1 MEETKSIVL
10 SKEDFVEI
18 AGQHYMSLREL
29 SKRLG
34 YAQTSQLWKL
44 YNRNKDELSRYSGI
58 VKMATPG
65 GKQDVL
71 CLNEI
76 GCYTIAMLAQTE
88 KAKEFRFALAAL
100 MVDLRKKNLHLVP
113 NEIVEQ
119 LKKELDQE
127 RLEKLMFRMNYYKAE
142 QELKIRKIKGL
153 NFTNAKII
161 DKMNAKC
168 IPVED
173 IAELTGLNRG
183 IVAQYLKSLIPALES
198 YKQYLKEKEVNNSFF
213 MLGKDKFD
221 LTGYTEN
228 SLYSPKAYL
237 NKGE

>member
-1 MEETKSIVL
+1 
-10 SKEDFVEI
+10 
-18 AGQHYMSLREL
+18 MSLNKLARM
-29 SKRLG
+29 LG
-34 YAQTSQLWKL
+34 YQKLNQVYKL
-44 YNRNKDELSRYSGI
+44 YRQYQDELSVYS
-58 VKMATPG
+58 VVCDSPTTPG
-65 GKQDVL
+65 KQIL
-71 CLNEI
+71 HLNEN
-76 GCYTIAMLAQTE
+76 GCYLMAMFARTE
-88 KAKEFRFALAAL
+88 KAKEFRSALAAL

-237 NKGE
+237 NKGV